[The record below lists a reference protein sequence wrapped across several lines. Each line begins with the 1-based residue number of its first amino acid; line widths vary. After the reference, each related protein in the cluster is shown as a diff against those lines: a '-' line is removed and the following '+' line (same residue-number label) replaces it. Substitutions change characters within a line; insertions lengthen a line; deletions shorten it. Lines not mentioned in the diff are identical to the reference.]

1 MSIDVSFFMVKFH
14 ELIPTMDKLV
24 LPVSDLVWREGKLV
38 D

>member
-1 MSIDVSFFMVKFH
+1 MSIDVSFFMVK
-14 ELIPTMDKLV
+14 LIPTMDKLV